1 MDIINLSKS
10 CVKCAK
16 CVPSCTIYQIHRD
29 ESTSPRGFVDLLAL
43 CEKGD
48 LTLDKN
54 LKNIFESCFL
64 CTTCTTQCPQNIDTA
79 TMIIKSRIAIAQKYG
94 ISWYKRAYFFLLRH
108 RKIMDFVFS
117 LTHFIAP
124 CAFKSDDDRLRSRFA
139 LSTFGKRTIFPFA
152 KKSFLNKYKHYK
164 FSPRHCEDLAQIQSN
179 PNIKDSP
186 KDSRES
192 TSANPK
198 ISPKDSPESTS
209 ANPKKVAIFIGC
221 LSNYNY
227 TEVGDSLIK
236 ILERLNIEAIIPKQ
250 ECCAAPA
257 YFTGDIKSVVHLIKK
272 NIALFEGFW
281 SEIDAMIIPEAT
293 CAAMIMVD
301 WKHALELSDEVEKSA
316 WIARLERLLPKI
328 YMASDYLYSHTNLRE
343 MLKDSPKS
351 RESITYHDPCH
362 AKKVLG
368 VYKEPRDLLGA
379 NYEIIEM
386 AECDRCCGFG
396 GVTMQSQKY
405 GFAHSAGVAKAQ
417 NIAKSGANI
426 VSAECSACR
435 MQLNN
440 AMDNNGVQTRFKHPL
455 ELVAKALE

>member
-1 MDIINLSKS
+1 MNIVDMAKS

-54 LKNIFESCFL
+54 LKDIFESCFL
-64 CTTCTTQCPQNIDTA
+64 CTTCTTQCPVTIDTA
-79 TMIIKSRIAIAQKYG
+79 TMIIKSRIAIAQKFG

-108 RKIMDFVFS
+108 RKIMDIVFS

-124 CAFKSDDDRLRSRFA
+124 CAFKGDYDRLRSRFA
-139 LSTFGKRTIFPFA
+139 LSKFGKRTIFPFA
-152 KKSFLNKYKHYK
+152 KKSFLNKYKNYK
-164 FSPRHCEDLAQIQSN
+164 FSAESSL
-179 PNIKDSP
+179 DSAGCGVL
-186 KDSRES
+186 DS
-192 TSANPK
+192 TLDSANLPNTK
-198 ISPKDSPESTS
+198 
-209 ANPKKVAIFIGC
+209 PKKVAIFIGC

-227 TEVGDSLIK
+227 TEVGDSLIR

-250 ECCAAPA
+250 ECCGAPA
-257 YFTGDIKSVVHLIKK
+257 FFTGDIKSVVHLIKK

-293 CAAMIMVD
+293 CAAMIMAD
-301 WKHALELSDEVEKSA
+301 WKHALEFSDLEDKSA

-328 YMASDYLYSHTNLRE
+328 YMASDYLQKHTHLPSL
-343 MLKDSPKS
+343 LKSAPKM

-368 VYKEPRDLLGA
+368 IYKEPRALISA

-386 AECDRCCGFG
+386 GECDRCCGFG

-405 GFAHSAGVAKAQ
+405 HYAFDAGAIKAKHIAQ
-417 NIAKSGANI
+417 SCANI

-440 AMDNNGVQTRFKHPL
+440 AMDNNGVKTRFKHPL
-455 ELVAKALE
+455 ELIDKALG

>member
-1 MDIINLSKS
+1 MNIIDISKS

-29 ESTSPRGFVDLLAL
+29 ETTSPRGFVDLLSL
-43 CEKGD
+43 CEKGE
-48 LTLDKN
+48 LKLDKN
-54 LKNIFESCFL
+54 LKNIFETCFL
-64 CTTCTTQCPQNIDTA
+64 CTTCTTQCPAKIDTA
-79 TMIIKSRIAIAQKYG
+79 TMIIQSRIKIAQKYG

-124 CAFKSDDDRLRSRFA
+124 CAFSANADRLRSRFP
-139 LSTFGKRTIFPFA
+139 LSKFGKRTIFPFA
-152 KKSFLNKYKHYK
+152 KKSFLNKYKHYRFK
-164 FSPRHCEDLAQIQSN
+164 
-179 PNIKDSP
+179 PNRAESSVDS
-186 KDSRES
+186 
-192 TSANPK
+192 SANQ
-198 ISPKDSPESTS
+198 S
-209 ANPKKVAIFIGC
+209 ANPKKIAIFIGC

-236 ILERLNIEAIIPKQ
+236 ILERLNIEPLIPKQ

-257 YFTGDIKSVVHLIKK
+257 YFTGDIKSVVHLVKK

-301 WKHALELSDEVEKSA
+301 WKHALLMSDLPDKSA
-316 WIARLERLLPKI
+316 WIARLEKLLPKI
-328 YMASDYLYSHTNLRE
+328 FMASDYLYCHTNLRE
-343 MLKDSPKS
+343 LLVNSPKK

-368 VYKEPRDLLGA
+368 IYKEPRDLLGA
-379 NYEIIEM
+379 NYEIREM
-386 AECDRCCGFG
+386 SECDRCCGFG

-405 GFAHSAGVAKAQ
+405 RFARDAGIAKAQ
-417 NIAKSGANI
+417 NIAKSGAQI

-440 AMDNNGVQTRFKHPL
+440 AMDSQGVQTQFKHPI
-455 ELVAKALE
+455 ELISEALE

>member
-1 MDIINLSKS
+1 MVAKSDFQRRCNMNITNLSKS

-43 CEKGD
+43 CAKGD
-48 LTLDKN
+48 LKLDKN
-54 LKNIFESCFL
+54 LKNIFETCFL
-64 CTTCTTQCPQNIDTA
+64 CTTCTTQCPAKIDTA
-79 TMIIKSRIAIAQKYG
+79 TMIIKSRIAIARKFG
-94 ISWYKRAYFFLLRH
+94 ISWYKKAYFFLLRH

-117 LTHFIAP
+117 LTHFVAP
-124 CAFKSDDDRLRSRFA
+124 CAFKGENDKLRSRFA
-139 LSTFGKRTIFPFA
+139 LSKFGKRTIFPFA
-152 KKSFLNKYKHYK
+152 KKSFLNKYKNYK
-164 FSPRHCEDLAQIQSN
+164 FRP
-179 PNIKDSP
+179 DSTSESTNP
-186 KDSRES
+186 KDSFE
-192 TSANPK
+192 TKSANPK
-198 ISPKDSPESTS
+198 DS
-209 ANPKKVAIFIGC
+209 PKKVAIFIGC

-227 TEVGDSLIK
+227 TEVGDSLIA
-236 ILERLNIEAIIPKQ
+236 ILERLNIEAVIPKQ

-257 YFTGDIKSVVHLIKK
+257 YFTGDIKSVVHLVKK

-281 SEIDAMIIPEAT
+281 AEIDAMIIPEAT

-301 WKHALELSDEVEKSA
+301 WKHALELSDEAEKSA

-328 YMASDYLYSHTNLRE
+328 YMASDYLYRHTNLRDL
-343 MLKDSPKS
+343 LKDSLKM

-368 VYKEPRDLLGA
+368 VYKEPRDLLSA
-379 NYEIIEM
+379 NYEIVEM
-386 AECDRCCGFG
+386 KECDRCCGFG

-405 GFAHSAGVAKAQ
+405 QFALGAGVQKAQ
-417 NIAKSGANI
+417 NIAQSGANI

-440 AMDNNGVQTRFKHPL
+440 AMDAQGVNTRFKHPL
-455 ELVAKALE
+455 ELIAEAL

>member
-1 MDIINLSKS
+1 MNIIDISKS

-29 ESTSPRGFVDLLAL
+29 ETTSPRGFVDLLSL
-43 CEKGD
+43 CEKGE
-48 LTLDKN
+48 LKLDKN
-54 LKNIFESCFL
+54 LKNIFETCFL
-64 CTTCTTQCPQNIDTA
+64 CTTCTTQCPAKIDTA
-79 TMIIKSRIAIAQKYG
+79 TMIIQSRIKIAQKYG

-124 CAFKSDDDRLRSRFA
+124 CAFSANADRLRSRFP
-139 LSTFGKRTIFPFA
+139 LSKFGKRTIFPFA
-152 KKSFLNKYKHYK
+152 KKSFLNKYKHYRFK
-164 FSPRHCEDLAQIQSN
+164 
-179 PNIKDSP
+179 PNRAESSVDS
-186 KDSRES
+186 
-192 TSANPK
+192 SANQ
-198 ISPKDSPESTS
+198 S

-236 ILERLNIEAIIPKQ
+236 ILERLNIEPLIPKQ

-257 YFTGDIKSVVHLIKK
+257 YFTGDIKSVVHLVKK

-301 WKHALELSDEVEKSA
+301 WRHALFMSDLPDKSA
-316 WIARLERLLPKI
+316 WIARLEKLLPKI
-328 YMASDYLYSHTNLRE
+328 YMASDYLYCHTNLRE
-343 MLKDSPKS
+343 LLVNSPKK

-368 VYKEPRDLLGA
+368 IYKEPRDLLGA
-379 NYEIIEM
+379 NYEIREM
-386 AECDRCCGFG
+386 SECDRCCGFG

-405 GFAHSAGVAKAQ
+405 RFARDAGIAKAQ
-417 NIAKSGANI
+417 NIAESGAQI

-440 AMDNNGVQTRFKHPL
+440 AMDSQGVQTQFKHPI
-455 ELVAKALE
+455 ELINEALE

>member
-1 MDIINLSKS
+1 MALISDFQRRCNMNITNLSKS

-43 CEKGD
+43 CAKGD
-48 LTLDKN
+48 LKLDKN
-54 LKNIFESCFL
+54 LKNIFETCFL
-64 CTTCTTQCPQNIDTA
+64 CTTCTTQCPAKIDTA
-79 TMIIKSRIAIAQKYG
+79 TMIIKSRIAIARKFG
-94 ISWYKRAYFFLLRH
+94 ISWYKKAYFFLLRH

-117 LTHFIAP
+117 LTHFVAP
-124 CAFKSDDDRLRSRFA
+124 CAFKGENDKLRSRFA
-139 LSTFGKRTIFPFA
+139 LSKFGKRTIFPFA
-152 KKSFLNKYKHYK
+152 KKSFLNKYKNYK
-164 FSPRHCEDLAQIQSN
+164 FRPDSTHESP
-179 PNIKDSP
+179 
-186 KDSRES
+186 ES
-192 TSANPK
+192 KSANPK
-198 ISPKDSPESTS
+198 DS
-209 ANPKKVAIFIGC
+209 PKKVAIFIGC

-227 TEVGDSLIK
+227 TEVGDSLIA
-236 ILERLNIEAIIPKQ
+236 ILERLNIEAVIPKQ

-281 SEIDAMIIPEAT
+281 AEIDAMIIPEAT

-301 WKHALELSDEVEKSA
+301 WKHALELSDCADKSA

-328 YMASDYLYSHTNLRE
+328 YMASDYLYRHTNLRDL
-343 MLKDSPKS
+343 LKDLPKMLD
-351 RESITYHDPCH
+351 SITYHDPCH

-368 VYKEPRDLLGA
+368 VYKEPRDLLSA
-379 NYEIIEM
+379 NYEIMEM
-386 AECDRCCGFG
+386 KECDRCCGFG

-405 GFAHSAGVAKAQ
+405 RFALGAGAQKAQ
-417 NIAKSGANI
+417 NIAESGANI

-440 AMDNNGVQTRFKHPL
+440 AMDAQGVHTRFKHPL
-455 ELVAKALE
+455 ELIAEALG

>member
-64 CTTCTTQCPQNIDTA
+64 CTTCTTQCPAQIDTA

-124 CAFKSDDDRLRSRFA
+124 CAFKGDGDKLRSRFA
-139 LSTFGKRTIFPFA
+139 LSPFGKRTIFPFA

-164 FSPRHCEDLAQIQSN
+164 FRLDSTQNACESANAN
-179 PNIKDSP
+179 PKDSP
-186 KDSRES
+186 KS

-198 ISPKDSPESTS
+198 ISPKDSPKSTS
-209 ANPKKVAIFIGC
+209 TNPKKVAIFIGC

-257 YFTGDIKSVVHLIKK
+257 YFTGDIKSVAHLIKK

-281 SEIDAMIIPEAT
+281 GEIDAMIIPEAT
-293 CAAMIMVD
+293 CAAMMAVD

-328 YMASDYLYSHTNLRE
+328 FMASDYLYSHTNLQNL
-343 MLKDSPKS
+343 LKNSPKIS
-351 RESITYHDPCH
+351 ESITYHDPCH

-368 VYKEPRDLLGA
+368 LYKEPRNLISA
-379 NYEIIEM
+379 NYEIVEM

-405 GFAHSAGVAKAQ
+405 GFAHNAGVAKAQ

-455 ELVAKALE
+455 ELIAKALG

>member
-1 MDIINLSKS
+1 MNIIDISKS

-29 ESTSPRGFVDLLAL
+29 ETTSPRGFVDLLSL
-43 CEKGD
+43 CEKGE
-48 LTLDKN
+48 LKLDKN
-54 LKNIFESCFL
+54 LKNIFETCFL
-64 CTTCTTQCPQNIDTA
+64 CTTCTTQCPAKIDTA
-79 TMIIKSRIAIAQKYG
+79 TMIIQSRIKIAKKYG

-124 CAFKSDDDRLRSRFA
+124 CAFSANADRLRSRFP
-139 LSTFGKRTIFPFA
+139 LSKFGARTIFPFA
-152 KKSFLNKYKHYK
+152 KKSFLNKYKHYRFK
-164 FSPRHCEDLAQIQSN
+164 
-179 PNIKDSP
+179 PNRAESSIDS
-186 KDSRES
+186 
-192 TSANPK
+192 
-198 ISPKDSPESTS
+198 
-209 ANPKKVAIFIGC
+209 PKKVAIFIGC

-236 ILERLNIEAIIPKQ
+236 ILERLNIEPLIPKQ

-257 YFTGDIKSVVHLIKK
+257 YFTGDIKSVVHLVKK

-293 CAAMIMVD
+293 CAAMIMMD
-301 WKHALELSDEVEKSA
+301 WRHALFMSDLSDKSA
-316 WIARLERLLPKI
+316 WIARLEKLLPKI
-328 YMASDYLYSHTNLRE
+328 YMASDYLYCHTNLRE
-343 MLKDSPKS
+343 LLVNSPKK

-368 VYKEPRDLLGA
+368 IYKEPRDLLGA
-379 NYEIIEM
+379 NYEIREM
-386 AECDRCCGFG
+386 SECDRCCGFG

-405 GFAHSAGVAKAQ
+405 RFARDAGIAKAQ
-417 NIAKSGANI
+417 NIAESGAQI

-440 AMDNNGVQTRFKHPL
+440 AMDSQGVQTRFKHPI
-455 ELVAKALE
+455 ELIAEAL

>member
-1 MDIINLSKS
+1 MNIVDMAKS

-54 LKNIFESCFL
+54 LKDIFESCFL
-64 CTTCTTQCPQNIDTA
+64 CTTCTMQCPAQIDTA
-79 TMIIKSRIAIAQKYG
+79 TMIIKSRIAIAQKFG
-94 ISWYKRAYFFLLRH
+94 ISWYKKAYFFLLRH

-124 CAFKSDDDRLRSRFA
+124 CAFKGDNDRLRSRFA
-139 LSTFGKRTIFPFA
+139 LSKFGKRTIFPFA
-152 KKSFLNKYKHYK
+152 KKSFLNKYKNYK

-179 PNIKDSP
+179 PNAKDS
-186 KDSRES
+186 
-192 TSANPK
+192 
-198 ISPKDSPESTS
+198 
-209 ANPKKVAIFIGC
+209 PKKVAIFIGC

-227 TEVGDSLIK
+227 TKVGDSLIH

-281 SEIDAMIIPEAT
+281 NEIDAMIIPEAT
-293 CAAMIMVD
+293 CAAMIMAD
-301 WKHALELSDEVEKSA
+301 WKHALEFSDLEDKSA

-328 YMASDYLYSHTNLRE
+328 YMASDYLQNHTNLPNL
-343 MLKDSPKS
+343 LKNAPKKADK
-351 RESITYHDPCH
+351 ITYHDPCH

-368 VYKEPRDLLGA
+368 LYKEPRALISA

-386 AECDRCCGFG
+386 SECDRCCGFG

-405 GFAHSAGVAKAQ
+405 HYAFDAGNIKAKH
-417 NIAKSGANI
+417 IAESSANI

-440 AMDNNGVQTRFKHPL
+440 AMDNNGVNTRFKHPL
-455 ELVAKALE
+455 ELIDKALG

>member
-1 MDIINLSKS
+1 MNIIDMSKS

-29 ESTSPRGFVDLLAL
+29 ETTSPRGFVDLLAL
-43 CEKGD
+43 CAKGD
-48 LTLDKN
+48 LKLDKN
-54 LKNIFESCFL
+54 LKNIFETCFL
-64 CTTCTTQCPQNIDTA
+64 CTTCTTQCPAKIDTA
-79 TMIIKSRIAIAQKYG
+79 TMIIKSRIKIAQKYG

-108 RKIMDFVFS
+108 RKIMDFVFAF
-117 LTHFIAP
+117 THFVAP
-124 CAFKSDDDRLRSRFA
+124 CAFKSNGDRLRSRFP
-139 LSTFGKRTIFPFA
+139 LSRFGARTIFPFA
-152 KKSFLNKYKHYK
+152 KKSFLNKYKNYR
-164 FSPRHCEDLAQIQSN
+164 FSPNSAESSV
-179 PNIKDSP
+179 DS
-186 KDSRES
+186 
-192 TSANPK
+192 SANPTN
-198 ISPKDSPESTS
+198 S
-209 ANPKKVAIFIGC
+209 PKKVAIFIGC

-236 ILERLNIEAIIPKQ
+236 ILERLNIEALIPKQ

-257 YFTGDIKSVVHLIKK
+257 YFTGDIKSVVHLVKK

-301 WKHALELSDEVEKSA
+301 WRHALEMSDLADKSA
-316 WIARLERLLPKI
+316 WIARLEKLLPKI
-328 YMASDYLYSHTNLRE
+328 FMASDYLYRHTNLRE
-343 MLKDSPKS
+343 LLVNSPKK

-379 NYEIIEM
+379 NYEIREM
-386 AECDRCCGFG
+386 SECDRCCGFG

-405 GFAHSAGVAKAQ
+405 RFARDAGIAKAR
-417 NIAKSGANI
+417 NIADSGAQI

-440 AMDNNGVQTRFKHPL
+440 AMDAESVATRFKHPI
-455 ELVAKALE
+455 ELIAEAL

>member
-54 LKNIFESCFL
+54 LKNIFETCFL

-79 TMIIKSRIAIAQKYG
+79 TMIIKSRIAIARKYG

-139 LSTFGKRTIFPFA
+139 LSKFGKRTIFPFA
-152 KKSFLNKYKHYK
+152 KKSFLNKYKNYK
-164 FSPRHCEDLAQIQSN
+164 FSPRHCEDSARIQSN
-179 PNIKDSP
+179 PNAKDSPNLMHDSP
-186 KDSRES
+186 KDSPQKP
-192 TSANPK
+192 T
-198 ISPKDSPESTS
+198 
-209 ANPKKVAIFIGC
+209 KKVAIFIGC

-227 TEVGDSLIK
+227 TEVGDSLIA
-236 ILERLNIEAIIPKQ
+236 ILERLNIEAVIPKQ

-257 YFTGDIKSVVHLIKK
+257 YFTGDIKSVVCLIKK

-281 SEIDAMIIPEAT
+281 GEIDAMIIPEAT

-301 WKHALELSDEVEKSA
+301 WKHALELSDEAEKSA

-328 YMASDYLYSHTNLRE
+328 FMASDYLYRHTNLRDLLRE
-343 MLKDSPKS
+343 SPKM

-368 VYKEPRDLLGA
+368 IHKEPRDLLGA

-386 AECDRCCGFG
+386 SECDRCCGFG

-405 GFAHSAGVAKAQ
+405 GFAHSAGSAKAQ

-440 AMDNNGVQTRFKHPL
+440 AMDNNGVKTRFKHPL
-455 ELVAKALE
+455 ELVAKALG

>member
-1 MDIINLSKS
+1 MNIIDISKS

-29 ESTSPRGFVDLLAL
+29 ETTSPRGFVDLLSL
-43 CEKGD
+43 CEKGE
-48 LTLDKN
+48 LKLDKN
-54 LKNIFESCFL
+54 LKNIFETCFL
-64 CTTCTTQCPQNIDTA
+64 CTTCTTQCPAKIDTA
-79 TMIIKSRIAIAQKYG
+79 TMIIQSRIKIAQKYG

-124 CAFKSDDDRLRSRFA
+124 CAFSANADRLRSRFP
-139 LSTFGKRTIFPFA
+139 LSKFGKRTIFPFA
-152 KKSFLNKYKHYK
+152 KKSFLNKYKHYRFK
-164 FSPRHCEDLAQIQSN
+164 PNRAESSIDSPSTHHCEGEAKSN
-179 PNIKDSP
+179 PKDLGVNQN
-186 KDSRES
+186 
-192 TSANPK
+192 ANHTY
-198 ISPKDSPESTS
+198 S
-209 ANPKKVAIFIGC
+209 PKKVAIFIGC

-236 ILERLNIEAIIPKQ
+236 ILERLNIEPLIPKQ

-257 YFTGDIKSVVHLIKK
+257 YFTGDIKSVVHLVKK

-301 WKHALELSDEVEKSA
+301 WKHALLMSDLSDKSA
-316 WIARLERLLPKI
+316 WIARLEKLLPKI
-328 YMASDYLYSHTNLRE
+328 FMASDYLYCHKNLRE
-343 MLKDSPKS
+343 LLVNSPKK

-368 VYKEPRDLLGA
+368 IYKEPRNLLGA
-379 NYEIIEM
+379 NYEIREM
-386 AECDRCCGFG
+386 SECDRCCGFG

-405 GFAHSAGVAKAQ
+405 RFAFDAGIAKAQ
-417 NIAKSGANI
+417 NIAESGAQI

-440 AMDNNGVQTRFKHPL
+440 AMDSQGVQTRFKHPI
-455 ELVAKALE
+455 ELIAEAL

>member
-1 MDIINLSKS
+1 MNIIDMSKS

-29 ESTSPRGFVDLLAL
+29 ETTSPRGFVDLLAL

-48 LTLDKN
+48 LKLDKN
-54 LKNIFESCFL
+54 LKNIFETCFL
-64 CTTCTTQCPQNIDTA
+64 CTTCTTQCPAKIDTA
-79 TMIIKSRIAIAQKYG
+79 TMIIKSRIKIAQKYG

-108 RKIMDFVFS
+108 RKIMDFVFAF
-117 LTHFIAP
+117 THFVAP
-124 CAFKSDDDRLRSRFA
+124 CAFKSNGDRLRSRFP
-139 LSTFGKRTIFPFA
+139 LSKFGARTIFPFA
-152 KKSFLNKYKHYK
+152 KKSFLNKYKNYQ
-164 FSPRHCEDLAQIQSN
+164 FV
-179 PNIKDSP
+179 
-186 KDSRES
+186 
-192 TSANPK
+192 PK
-198 ISPKDSPESTS
+198 IAESSVDSATHTH
-209 ANPKKVAIFIGC
+209 KKVAIFIGC

-227 TEVGDSLIK
+227 TEVGDSLIR
-236 ILERLNIEAIIPKQ
+236 ILERLNIQAVIPKQ

-257 YFTGDIKSVVHLIKK
+257 YFTGDIKSVVHLVKK

-281 SEIDAMIIPEAT
+281 GEIDAMIIPEAT

-301 WKHALELSDEVEKSA
+301 WRHALEMSDLADKSA

-328 YMASDYLYSHTNLRE
+328 FMASDYLYRHTNLRE
-343 MLKDSPKS
+343 LLVNSPKK

-379 NYEIIEM
+379 NYEIREM
-386 AECDRCCGFG
+386 SECDRCCGFG

-405 GFAHSAGVAKAQ
+405 RFARDAGIAKAR
-417 NIAKSGANI
+417 NIADSGAQI

-440 AMDNNGVQTRFKHPL
+440 AMDAESVPTRFKHPI
-455 ELVAKALE
+455 ELIAEAL

>member
-1 MDIINLSKS
+1 MNIVDMAKS

-48 LTLDKN
+48 LQLDKN
-54 LKNIFESCFL
+54 LKDIFESCFL
-64 CTTCTTQCPQNIDTA
+64 CTTCTTQCPAQIDTA
-79 TMIIKSRIAIAQKYG
+79 TMIIKSRIDIAQKFG

-108 RKIMDFVFS
+108 RKIMDFIFS

-124 CAFKSDDDRLRSRFA
+124 CAFKGDNDRLRSRFA
-139 LSTFGKRTIFPFA
+139 LSKFGKRTIFPFA
-152 KKSFLNKYKHYK
+152 KKSFLNKYKNYK
-164 FSPRHCEDLAQIQSN
+164 FSPRHCEDSARIQSN
-179 PNIKDSP
+179 PNAKDSS
-186 KDSRES
+186 KSK
-192 TSANPK
+192 SANPK
-198 ISPKDSPESTS
+198 DLPQ
-209 ANPKKVAIFIGC
+209 NPKKVAIFIGC

-227 TEVGDSLIK
+227 TEVGDSLIR
-236 ILERLNIEAIIPKQ
+236 ILERLNISAIIPKQ
-250 ECCAAPA
+250 ECCGAPA
-257 YFTGDIKSVVHLIKK
+257 FFTGDIKSVVHLIKK
-272 NIALFEGFW
+272 NIVLFEGFW

-301 WKHALELSDEVEKSA
+301 WKHALEFSDLEDKSA
-316 WIARLERLLPKI
+316 WLARLERLLPKI
-328 YMASDYLYSHTNLRE
+328 YMATDYLQKHTNLPSL
-343 MLKDSPKS
+343 LKSAPKKAYK
-351 RESITYHDPCH
+351 ITYHDPCH

-368 VYKEPRDLLGA
+368 IYKEPRALISA

-386 AECDRCCGFG
+386 SECDRCCGFG

-405 GFAHSAGVAKAQ
+405 HYAFDAGAIKARH
-417 NIAKSGANI
+417 IAESGANI

-440 AMDNNGVQTRFKHPL
+440 AMDNNGVNTHFKHPL
-455 ELVAKALE
+455 ELIDKALG